1 MRVGNNP
8 HKDKETSHANYLH
21 QIVIPVYIPNFED
34 YFKDSYKILQLCVN
48 SLLSTIHEKSFVTII
63 NNGSCIEIRNYLD
76 ALYENNSIHEVIHTE
91 NIGKLNAI
99 LKGITGNNIPYVT
112 IADSDVLFCNNWQEE
127 TMKIFYGFQKA
138 GVVGITPQFKTYET
152 NCGNILFENYFSNN
166 IKFSLVEQ
174 PLELKKF
181 YESVGWG
188 NNYNADY
195 LKYNLTIENYNS
207 KALIGS
213 GHFVATYHRELF
225 EEMPTF
231 FGYKM
236 GGDSE
241 AFLDKIALKKGLW
254 RLTTS
259 RNFAYHMGNVFENW
273 MEDEKSVNTDN
284 FNFNLYSQKRNS
296 KNVSN
301 IEYFIKN
308 KLFNKLCFSKR
319 FLKKIFYSRFKLPLE
334 MRSKY

>member
-34 YFKDSYKILQLCVN
+34 YFKDSFKILQLCVN
-48 SLLSTIHEKSFVTII
+48 SLLATIHEKTFITII

-76 ALYENNSIHEVIHTE
+76 DLFQKNCIHEVIHTE

-99 LKGITGNNIPYVT
+99 LKGISGNNIPYVT
-112 IADSDVLFCNNWQEE
+112 IADSDVLFCANWQEE
-127 TMKIFYGFQKA
+127 TMKVFNGFQKA

-152 NCGNILFENYFSNN
+152 NCGNILFENYFSRH
-166 IKFSLVEQ
+166 IKFTKVEQ
-174 PLELKKF
+174 PLELEKF

-188 NNYNADY
+188 KNFNPDY
-195 LKYNLTIENYNS
+195 LKYTLAIENS
-207 KALIGS
+207 SGKALIGS

-241 AFLDKIALKKGLW
+241 AFLDKVALNKGLW
-254 RLTTS
+254 RLTTTH
-259 RNFAYHMGNVFENW
+259 NFAFHMGNSFENW
-273 MEDEKSVNTDN
+273 MDEVNIENKDN
-284 FNFNLYSQKRNS
+284 FNFNLYSQNRKT
-296 KNVSN
+296 KQVSN

-319 FLKKIFYSRFKLPLE
+319 FFKKIFYSRFQLPKE